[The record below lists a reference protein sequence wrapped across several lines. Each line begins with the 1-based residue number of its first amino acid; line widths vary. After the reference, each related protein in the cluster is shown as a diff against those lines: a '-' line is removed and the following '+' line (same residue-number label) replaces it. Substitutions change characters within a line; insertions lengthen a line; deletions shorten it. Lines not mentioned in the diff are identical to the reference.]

1 MNELLDSEVVQ
12 LSDSFAAYSDYIEG
26 DDTINGQTH
35 ELIAQA
41 LRLESS
47 AYSDADCIAIVENI
61 IKNYHQWHKI
71 DAGEL

>member
-12 LSDSFAAYSDYIEG
+12 LSDSFAAYNDYIEG
-26 DDTINGQTH
+26 DDTINGQTYG
-35 ELIAQA
+35 LIAQA

-47 AYSDADCIAIVENI
+47 AYSDADCIGIVENI
-61 IKNYHQWHKI
+61 IQNYHLWHKL